1 INFLVDV
8 RSSPYSKYYPDFN
21 RENLK
26 IISLQYQIK
35 YVFMGDTLGG
45 RPDDPTCYSSEKDKE
60 GKSQVLYN
68 EIKKKDFFINSIE
81 RLVVANNKKIKIA
94 CMCSELNPCDCHRS
108 KLIGEVLYN
117 KNISTYHIDEKGLLK
132 SQNEVINEITKGKNT
147 ISLFGDEIEFK
158 SIGKY

>member
-1 INFLVDV
+1 MVDV

-108 KLIGEVLYN
+108 K
-117 KNISTYHIDEKGLLK
+117 
-132 SQNEVINEITKGKNT
+132 
-147 ISLFGDEIEFK
+147 
-158 SIGKY
+158 

>member
-1 INFLVDV
+1 MKL
-8 RSSPYSKYYPDFN
+8 
-21 RENLK
+21 
-26 IISLQYQIK
+26 
-35 YVFMGDTLGG
+35 
-45 RPDDPTCYSSEKDKE
+45 
-60 GKSQVLYN
+60 
-68 EIKKKDFFINSIE
+68 KKKDFFINSIE